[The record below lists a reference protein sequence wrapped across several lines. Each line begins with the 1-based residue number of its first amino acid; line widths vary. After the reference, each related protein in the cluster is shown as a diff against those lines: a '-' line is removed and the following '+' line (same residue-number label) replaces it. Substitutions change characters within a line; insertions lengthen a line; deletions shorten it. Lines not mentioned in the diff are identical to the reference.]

1 MCHGATEYRDRLG
14 EASSERGERQT
25 PGWPRPPHP
34 PLRTTSPAA
43 LGPGSASEILALPL
57 IRPSLPTLRLPRV
70 LVPPP
75 LRPLPSTLWPYLPG
89 IRSQHWHAG
98 QFPPPPGPRRPHL
111 RGTLQLHLELRQLQ
125 CGLGQGL
132 AKSFVLTAQLC
143 IQLGAPGGGTRGSG
157 LPAEVPHVCGEGG

>member
-1 MCHGATEYRDRLG
+1 MARRGKPAVRGGKADSRL
-14 EASSERGERQT
+14 AQ
-25 PGWPRPPHP
+25 
-34 PLRTTSPAA
+34 TSPPTAQDHKPSPSWA
-43 LGPGSASEILALPL
+43 RLRLRDLSSAPHSPL
-57 IRPSLPTLRLPRV
+57 IATLLLPRV

-157 LPAEVPHVCGEGG
+157 LAG